1 MNLYEITQEIH
12 NLDSLLESEQIDTDA
27 YSDTLEIVK
36 YELEKKADGLIKYFV
51 NIDTQIEI
59 IDSEI
64 KRLQDLKKSKNN
76 KVDRLKKYIVDNILL
91 LNKTKV
97 ETPLGNFSIRKSESV
112 EVDISM
118 LHTKY
123 LKQKI
128 EYSADKIAIKEAIK
142 KGEKVDGATI
152 IENKNLIIK

>member
-97 ETPLGNFSIRKSESV
+97 ETPLGNISIRKSESV

>member
-12 NLDSLLESEQIDTDA
+12 NLDSLLESEQIDTDT
-27 YSDTLEIVK
+27 YSDTMEIVK

-112 EVDISM
+112 EVDMSM